1 MHPCSEQQG
10 RLTRSFQSHDHSQ
23 NRYAPYKSFQ
33 SHKAEFD
40 YLKSLEI
47 EEKINQIRWC
57 RPSNDALYLLSTNDK
72 TIKLWRLHNREVRT
86 VQQFQHP
93 ANTYGDVIRL
103 PTLNKAPPVAVA
115 TTKKVFANAHT
126 YHINSIAL
134 NSDGETFISADDLRI
149 NLWHLGVSDQSFST
163 FHPHLT
169 SLTIVVWTVISCYN
183 YLTLKIWDINM
194 ESRPVHTI
202 NIHEHLRPR
211 LCELYDTDCIFDK
224 FECSVSGDGNNFV
237 TGSYNSEFHIY
248 DRYGRSDYCL
258 NPLSNAGR
266 RRSSAPH
273 TAISR
278 ALATGTADGDPL
290 DFTSKVLQTTW
301 HPTTNE
307 VAVAIKNNVY
317 LYSAKQDA
325 HPNKT
330 ITTPPST
337 TSKPNVLVTQPTES
351 RITASEK

>member
-1 MHPCSEQQG
+1 MITAVEYDRYGDYIATGTKGGQIAVYTKDVNAQQQG

-93 ANTYGDVIRL
+93 TNTFGDVIRL

-169 SLTIVVWTVISCYN
+169 SLTIV
-183 YLTLKIWDINM
+183 
-194 ESRPVHTI
+194 
-202 NIHEHLRPR
+202 
-211 LCELYDTDCIFDK
+211 
-224 FECSVSGDGNNFV
+224 
-237 TGSYNSEFHIY
+237 
-248 DRYGRSDYCL
+248 
-258 NPLSNAGR
+258 
-266 RRSSAPH
+266 
-273 TAISR
+273 
-278 ALATGTADGDPL
+278 
-290 DFTSKVLQTTW
+290 
-301 HPTTNE
+301 
-307 VAVAIKNNVY
+307 
-317 LYSAKQDA
+317 
-325 HPNKT
+325 
-330 ITTPPST
+330 
-337 TSKPNVLVTQPTES
+337 
-351 RITASEK
+351 